1 MDRESSGGSGAG
13 GGGGGGG
20 NFLVWPKRKRATE
33 QGFVFRVLGLR
44 ERVQQGDFRTAALK
58 RV

>member
-13 GGGGGGG
+13 GGRG